1 MPKMTI
7 LTLGSR
13 GDVQPYI
20 AIGHYYQQRGYE
32 VTICTGASFQPLV
45 EAAKLNFYPTFD
57 LMALLETP
65 EGKAMMEAPFRHPL
79 RTWNYTKTVVQP
91 GYRQSFT
98 DFWQASQGADVII
111 YHPKVVCAID
121 IAEKLA
127 IPAFHT
133 SPVPILYPI
142 TEFPN
147 LALSPTKNLGSTLNR
162 LSYVVNQQADRAF
175 IKEINNFREHVLN
188 LPKRKA
194 GKYAT
199 HREDGTEIPIVY
211 PLSPSLF
218 ADVSS
223 WQGHVQLPGFF
234 AVPTSGAL
242 TAEIETFLATG
253 KAPIVIT
260 FSSMPLAEPEAFWQV
275 ITEYAEQAKERI
287 IFLRGAS
294 GVGAS
299 STADIL
305 VIDQAPHE
313 LLFSR
318 AKAVIHHG
326 GIGTVAAALRAGVP
340 QLLFPQ
346 AVDQPFWAKRLQTL
360 GLIPPTSKLVE
371 LTSQKLARLLQEA
384 SQPARLELLN
394 QYQQQLLAEQP
405 TDFVA
410 QFSASQK

>member
-32 VTICTGASFQPLV
+32 MTICTGASFQPLV

-57 LMALLETP
+57 LIALLETP
-65 EGKAMMEAPFRHPL
+65 EGKAMMEAPFHHPL

-91 GYRQSFT
+91 GYRQSFN

-147 LALSPTKNLGSTLNR
+147 LALSPTKNLGATLNR

-199 HREDGTEIPIVY
+199 QREDGTEIPIVY
-211 PLSPSLF
+211 PLSQSLF
-218 ADVSS
+218 ADVNS

-234 AVPTSGAL
+234 AVPISGTL
-242 TAEIETFLATG
+242 TAEVETFLATG

-260 FSSMPLAEPEAFWQV
+260 FSSMPLAQPEVFWQV

-294 GVGAS
+294 GVRVS

-313 LLFSR
+313 LLFAR

-346 AVDQPFWAKRLQTL
+346 AVDQPFWARRLKKL
-360 GLIPPTSKLVE
+360 GLVSKMPKLTE
-371 LTSQKLARLLQEA
+371 LTSRSLAQLVAEACQPQRRVVIEEYQRCLQI
-384 SQPARLELLN
+384 
-394 QYQQQLLAEQP
+394 EQP
-405 TDFVA
+405 EDFIA
-410 QFSASQK
+410 QFLVANN